1 MSAKRPQPAPDP
13 LDRHLGRRLAR
24 RRRELC
30 LTLDELEQW
39 IGVAPGT
46 VVKYEKGIKAVGA
59 AELLA
64 LAGTLGVSVAWF
76 FADPPSAGAA
86 EPGAAPLPE
95 DVAEAERF
103 LAAYVRI
110 ADPKLRRDI
119 LGLVKA
125 AAAD

>member
-1 MSAKRPQPAPDP
+1 MPAKRPPPAPDR
-13 LDRHLGRRLAR
+13 LDRLLGRRLAR

-30 LTLDELEQW
+30 LTLDELEQR
-39 IGVAPGT
+39 IGAAPGT
-46 VVKYEKGIKAVGA
+46 IIQFEKGTRAVGT

-64 LAGTLGVSVAWF
+64 LASTLGVSMAWF
-76 FADPPSAGAA
+76 FPAPPCGSSA
-86 EPGAAPLPE
+86 ESGAAPLPE

-119 LGLVKA
+119 LGLIKA
-125 AAAD
+125 AAAE